1 MLDFAKIFIK
11 AVYLA
16 DKVLCIIAKSGDGG
30 ICTLASVARPTAF
43 RVRTLQPLGY
53 ISTTFLII
61 SGDGRKVNPFFIIDG
76 KTIV

>member
-1 MLDFAKIFIK
+1 MEKGVAWRFQPLCTVVIS
-11 AVYLA
+11 AVR
-16 DKVLCIIAKSGDGG
+16 IRRS
-30 ICTLASVARPTAF
+30 TAF